1 MQEMI
6 GNDFT
11 ELMPALS
18 QLEITQLIIVSYMII
33 GISYTV
39 TIAILHV

>member
-18 QLEITQLIIVSYMII
+18 QLEITQLIYII
-33 GISYTV
+33 AS
-39 TIAILHV
+39 

>member
-11 ELMPALS
+11 KSMPLS
-18 QLEITQLIIVSYMII
+18 QLELNNMIDYSYVVSYMIN
-33 GISYTV
+33 GY
-39 TIAILHV
+39 